1 MEKSKVIR
9 SLIYKFTER
18 FAAKVIGFVIQIL
31 LARLLAPELFGQV
44 VLLQTVIDFFV
55 LVIENGVNTSLIQS
69 PKVSERDY
77 FTVFVITLALTGA
90 TFLVM
95 QAAAP
100 LLADFYRSPGLTA
113 PMRFYALSLLFS
125 GFNSIQTARMQRE
138 MRFREMMF
146 CNLSATVLAGTLGV
160 VLAWRGAGIWALVGY
175 SFAYIVFVCIFTFL
189 VQRWVPHGGFSKE
202 SARRLGGYGLRMMAA
217 SAVENLYISLRPLI
231 IGKFFSAA
239 ELGHYKQG
247 QQFSHTISINMDAA
261 IRQVMFPVLSRA
273 HDEKEKFIDIMR
285 RMNKL
290 GSFVIFPV
298 MFGLSAVA
306 KPLVLLLL
314 KEQWLPTVPLLAI
327 LSIAEA
333 QIPLTSANTV
343 ALKSLGR
350 SDLYAKQE
358 VLRRVLMVAVLVISI
373 VGFRSLT
380 AIAIGYAISAW
391 LDVIVTSLPIKRLL
405 GYGAL
410 DQFRDVWKNGV
421 SAALMFAAV
430 RAVGLL
436 PLPTALLLLVQ
447 VVCGAAVYI
456 ALNLILKNDSL
467 LYILSMLRQRRAAK
481 DNP

>member
-18 FAAKVIGFVIQIL
+18 FAAKLIGFVIQII
-31 LARLLAPELFGQV
+31 LARLLLPELFGQV

-69 PKVSERDY
+69 PEVDERDY
-77 FTVFVITLALTGA
+77 FTVFVITFALTGA
-90 TFLVM
+90 TFLVIE
-95 QAAAP
+95 AAAP
-100 LLADFYRSPGLTA
+100 LLASFYRSPGIVA
-113 PMRFYALSLLFS
+113 PMRFYAVSLLFS
-125 GFNSIQTARMQRE
+125 AFNSIQTARMQRE

-146 CNLSATVLAGTLGV
+146 CNLSATVLAGTLGI
-160 VLAWRGAGIWALVGY
+160 VLASSGAGIWALVGY
-175 SFAYIVFVCIFTFL
+175 SFAYIAFVCLFTFL
-189 VQRWVPHGGFSKE
+189 VQRWVPHGGFSKD
-202 SARRLGGYGLRMMAA
+202 SAKRLGGYGLRMMAA
-217 SAVENLYISLRPLI
+217 SGVENLYISLRPLI
-231 IGKFFSAA
+231 IGRFFSAA
-239 ELGHYKQG
+239 QLGYYKQG

-306 KPLVLLLL
+306 KPLILLLL
-314 KEQWLPTVPLLAI
+314 KEKWLPAAPLLAI

-358 VLRRVLMVAVLVISI
+358 LLRRALMVAVLLLSI
-373 VGFRSLT
+373 VAFDSLT
-380 AIAIGYAISAW
+380 AIAVGYALSAW
-391 LDVIVTSLPIKRLL
+391 LDVIVTSLPIKKLL
-405 GYGAL
+405 NYGAA
-410 DQFRDVWKNGV
+410 DQFRDIWKNLV
-421 SAALMFAAV
+421 SAALMGAAV
-430 RAVGLL
+430 YALGLLL
-436 PLPTALLLLVQ
+436 PLPTALVLCVQ
-447 VVCGAAVYI
+447 VLCGTAVYVL
-456 ALNLILKNDSL
+456 LNLIMKNDSL
-467 LYILSMLRQRRAAK
+467 LYILSLLKRSKAA
-481 DNP
+481 

>member
-18 FAAKVIGFVIQIL
+18 FAAKLIGFVIQII

-69 PKVSERDY
+69 PEADERDY
-77 FTVFVITLALTGA
+77 FTVFVITFALTGA

-95 QAAAP
+95 ELAAP
-100 LLADFYRSPGLTA
+100 LLARFYRSPGIVA
-113 PMRFYALSLLFS
+113 PMRFYAVSLLFS
-125 GFNSIQTARMQRE
+125 AFNSIQTARMQRE

-175 SFAYIVFVCIFTFL
+175 SFAYIVFVCVFTFL
-189 VQRWVPHGGFSKE
+189 VQRWVPHGGFSE
-202 SARRLGGYGLRMMAA
+202 D
-217 SAVENLYISLRPLI
+217 PLI
-231 IGKFFSAA
+231 IGRFFSAA
-239 ELGHYKQG
+239 QLGYYKQG

-298 MFGLSAVA
+298 MFGLAAVA
-306 KPLVLLLL
+306 KPLILLLL
-314 KEQWLPTVPLLAI
+314 KEKWLPAAPLLAI

-358 VLRRVLMVAVLVISI
+358 VLRRVLMVAVLLLSI
-373 VGFRSLT
+373 VAFDSLT
-380 AIAIGYAISAW
+380 VIAVGYAVSAW
-391 LDVIVTSLPIKRLL
+391 LDVIVTSLPIKKLL
-405 GYGAL
+405 NYGAA
-410 DQFRDVWKNGV
+410 DQFRDIWKNLV
-421 SAALMFAAV
+421 SAALMGAAV
-430 RAVGLL
+430 FALGLLL
-436 PLPTALLLLVQ
+436 PLPTVLLLGVQ
-447 VVCGAAVYI
+447 VLCGAAVYV
-456 ALNLILKNDSL
+456 LFNLMMKNDSL
-467 LYILSMLRQRRAAK
+467 LYILSLLKRRKAA
-481 DNP
+481 

>member
-18 FAAKVIGFVIQIL
+18 FAAKLIGFVIQIL

-273 HDEKEKFIDIMR
+273 HDEREKFIDIMR

-306 KPLVLLLL
+306 KPL
-314 KEQWLPTVPLLAI
+314 VPLLAI

-358 VLRRVLMVAVLVISI
+358 VLRRTLMVAVLVVSI
-373 VGFRSLT
+373 VDFRSLT
-380 AIAIGYAISAW
+380 AIAIGYAASAW
-391 LDVIVTSLPIKRLL
+391 LDVFVTSLPIKKLL

-410 DQFRDVWKNGV
+410 DQLRDVWKNGV

-447 VVCGAAVYI
+447 VACGAAVYA

>member
-18 FAAKVIGFVIQIL
+18 FAAKLIGFVIQII
-31 LARLLAPELFGQV
+31 LARLLLPELFGQV

-69 PKVSERDY
+69 PEVDERDY
-77 FTVFVITLALTGA
+77 FTVFVITFALTGA
-90 TFLVM
+90 TFLVIE
-95 QAAAP
+95 AAAP
-100 LLADFYRSPGLTA
+100 LLASFYRSPGIVA
-113 PMRFYALSLLFS
+113 PMRFYAVSLLFS
-125 GFNSIQTARMQRE
+125 AFNSIQTARMQRE

-146 CNLSATVLAGTLGV
+146 CNLSATVLAGTLGI
-160 VLAWRGAGIWALVGY
+160 VLASSGAGIWALVGY
-175 SFAYIVFVCIFTFL
+175 SFAYIAFVCLFTFL
-189 VQRWVPHGGFSKE
+189 VQRWVPHGGFSKD
-202 SARRLGGYGLRMMAA
+202 SAKRLGGYGLRMMAA
-217 SAVENLYISLRPLI
+217 SGVENLYISLRPLI
-231 IGKFFSAA
+231 IGRFFSAA
-239 ELGHYKQG
+239 QLGYYKQG

-306 KPLVLLLL
+306 KPLILLLL
-314 KEQWLPTVPLLAI
+314 KEKWLPAAPLLAI

-358 VLRRVLMVAVLVISI
+358 LLRRALMVAVLLLSI
-373 VGFRSLT
+373 VAFDSLT
-380 AIAIGYAISAW
+380 AIAVGYALSAW
-391 LDVIVTSLPIKRLL
+391 LDVIVTSLPIKKLL
-405 GYGAL
+405 HYGAA
-410 DQFRDVWKNGV
+410 DQFRDIWKNLV
-421 SAALMFAAV
+421 SAALM
-430 RAVGLL
+430 
-436 PLPTALLLLVQ
+436 
-447 VVCGAAVYI
+447 GAAVY
-456 ALNLILKNDSL
+456 ALGQLLPLSTVLLLGVQVLCGTAVYVLLNLILKNDSL
-467 LYILSMLRQRRAAK
+467 LYILSLLKRRKAA
-481 DNP
+481 

>member
-18 FAAKVIGFVIQIL
+18 FAAKLIGFVIQIL

-202 SARRLGGYGLRMMAA
+202 SARRLGGDVTIVYRRTKAELPARAEEVEHAIEEGIKFAFLTNPAKINGDENGNVKSITCIKMELGEPDASGRRRPVEIPNSEFDIDVDEVIMALGT
-217 SAVENLYISLRPLI
+217 SPNPLI
-231 IGKFFSAA
+231 KSTTEGLETERWGGIIANEETGKTSRDHVYAGGDAVTGAA
-239 ELGHYKQG
+239 TVILAMGAGKKAA
-247 QQFSHTISINMDAA
+247 AA
-261 IRQVMFPVLSRA
+261 IA
-273 HDEKEKFIDIMR
+273 KE
-285 RMNKL
+285 
-290 GSFVIFPV
+290 
-298 MFGLSAVA
+298 
-306 KPLVLLLL
+306 
-314 KEQWLPTVPLLAI
+314 
-327 LSIAEA
+327 
-333 QIPLTSANTV
+333 
-343 ALKSLGR
+343 
-350 SDLYAKQE
+350 
-358 VLRRVLMVAVLVISI
+358 
-373 VGFRSLT
+373 
-380 AIAIGYAISAW
+380 
-391 LDVIVTSLPIKRLL
+391 LL
-405 GYGAL
+405 GE
-410 DQFRDVWKNGV
+410 
-421 SAALMFAAV
+421 
-430 RAVGLL
+430 
-436 PLPTALLLLVQ
+436 
-447 VVCGAAVYI
+447 
-456 ALNLILKNDSL
+456 
-467 LYILSMLRQRRAAK
+467 
-481 DNP
+481 

>member
-18 FAAKVIGFVIQIL
+18 FAAKLIGFVIQII
-31 LARLLAPELFGQV
+31 LARLLLPELFGQV

-69 PKVSERDY
+69 PEVDERDY
-77 FTVFVITLALTGA
+77 FTVFVITFALTGT

-95 QAAAP
+95 EAAAP
-100 LLADFYRSPGLTA
+100 LLARFYRSPGIVA
-113 PMRFYALSLLFS
+113 PMRFYAVSLLFS
-125 GFNSIQTARMQRE
+125 AFNSIQTARMQRE

-175 SFAYIVFVCIFTFL
+175 SFAYIVFVCLFTFL
-189 VQRWVPHGGFSKE
+189 VQRWVPHGGFSKD
-202 SARRLGGYGLRMMAA
+202 SAKRLGGYGLRMMAA
-217 SAVENLYISLRPLI
+217 SGVENLYISLRPLI
-231 IGKFFSAA
+231 IGRFFSAA
-239 ELGHYKQG
+239 QLGYYKQG

-306 KPLVLLLL
+306 RPLILLLL
-314 KEQWLPTVPLLAI
+314 KEQWLPAAPLLAI

-358 VLRRVLMVAVLVISI
+358 VLRRVLMVAVLLLSI
-373 VGFRSLT
+373 VAFDSLT
-380 AIAIGYAISAW
+380 AIAVGYALSAW
-391 LDVIVTSLPIKRLL
+391 LDVIVTSLPIKKLL
-405 GYGAL
+405 NYGAA
-410 DQFRDVWKNGV
+410 DQFCDIWKNLV
-421 SAALMFAAV
+421 SAALMGAAV
-430 RAVGLL
+430 YALGLLL
-436 PLPTALLLLVQ
+436 PLPTALMLCVQ
-447 VVCGAAVYI
+447 VLCGTAVYVL
-456 ALNLILKNDSL
+456 LNLILKNDSL
-467 LYILSMLRQRRAAK
+467 LYILSLLKRRKAA
-481 DNP
+481 

>member
-18 FAAKVIGFVIQIL
+18 FAAKLIGFVIQII
-31 LARLLAPELFGQV
+31 LARLLLPELFGQV

-69 PKVSERDY
+69 PEVDERDY
-77 FTVFVITLALTGA
+77 FTVFVITFALTGA
-90 TFLVM
+90 TFLVIE
-95 QAAAP
+95 AAAP
-100 LLADFYRSPGLTA
+100 LLASFYRSPGIVA
-113 PMRFYALSLLFS
+113 PMRFYAVSLLFS
-125 GFNSIQTARMQRE
+125 AFNSIQTARMQRE

-146 CNLSATVLAGTLGV
+146 CNLSATVLAGTLGI
-160 VLAWRGAGIWALVGY
+160 VLASSGAGIWALVGY
-175 SFAYIVFVCIFTFL
+175 SFAYIAFVCLFTFL
-189 VQRWVPHGGFSKE
+189 VQRWVPHGGFSKD
-202 SARRLGGYGLRMMAA
+202 SAKRLGGYGLRMMAA
-217 SAVENLYISLRPLI
+217 SGVENLYISLRPLI
-231 IGKFFSAA
+231 IGRFFSAA
-239 ELGHYKQG
+239 QLGYYKQG

-306 KPLVLLLL
+306 KPLILLLL
-314 KEQWLPTVPLLAI
+314 KEKWLPAAPLLAI

-358 VLRRVLMVAVLVISI
+358 VLRRVLMVAVLLLSI
-373 VGFRSLT
+373 VAFDSLT
-380 AIAIGYAISAW
+380 AIAVGYALSAW
-391 LDVIVTSLPIKRLL
+391 LDVIVTSLPIKKLL
-405 GYGAL
+405 NYGAA
-410 DQFRDVWKNGV
+410 DQFRDIWKNLV
-421 SAALMFAAV
+421 SAALMGAAV
-430 RAVGLL
+430 YALGLLL
-436 PLPTALLLLVQ
+436 PLPTALMLCVQ
-447 VVCGAAVYI
+447 VLCGTAVYVL
-456 ALNLILKNDSL
+456 LNLILKNDSL
-467 LYILSMLRQRRAAK
+467 LYILSLLKRRKAA
-481 DNP
+481 